1 MVLLLCFL
9 FLFKDNLKTK
19 KWKEEAKERVDDY
32 IINSCNYSV
41 RAHTLFVPRFPY
53 SVLGF
58 ILYLQYLAG
67 CRDSDPS
74 CCDRGQICY
83 QWATRI
89 PIRAG
94 SISFASDVLKV
105 RSSLFRYIRS
115 LKKSDSLQSLFF
127 KEWIERKKR
136 EVWSS
141 WDDVVWVTWSEWRH
155 WLVYKAGSRDHT
167 VAATGPW
174 HYVYIFVFHFFG
186 NFI

>member
-1 MVLLLCFL
+1 MLEPIL
-9 FLFKDNLKTK
+9 FLFPGSRTQSWDLYWIYNIWQDVEIRT
-19 KWKEEAKERVDDY
+19 RVAATAARY
-32 IINSCNYSV
+32 ATNELLLHAS
-41 RAHTLFVPRFPY
+41 LLE
-53 SVLGF
+53 LG
-58 ILYLQYLAG
+58 LL
-67 CRDSDPS
+67 R
-74 CCDRGQICY
+74 
-83 QWATRI
+83 
-89 PIRAG
+89 
-94 SISFASDVLKV
+94 SFASDVLKV

-141 WDDVVWVTWSEWRH
+141 WDDVVWVTWSEWQH